1 MKAILNSALSSY
13 KYYFWGLTT
22 AILLL
27 YDITPRIDGF
37 DTPYY
42 FMAGDNLWH
51 GTIDCLRTPVY
62 PLLLKLFCSCFGYN
76 TGIVCIVILQSIIY
90 LISVKSLINITTYT
104 IRNLSV
110 RAITCLMYIVCVAPG
125 WCNELMTESLSISG
139 CVIIADLLCRYI
151 TKPSMRLSA
160 GIAGLTAFLI
170 FLRPSFIFLLAI
182 QPFVW
187 IVLWIRK
194 KHRVLQVISLSLT
207 ILCSSL
213 FLSYCK
219 SYEKEYGVFTSSIS
233 FICNDTYNLKRSD
246 SWDLNKVSNPKAKEL
261 LRQIDDQWCGN
272 YSLVYQT
279 VSHDHSSLPLIAQG
293 CKEMRKGSEK
303 ALLRQ
308 QILITAASFDKR
320 FNASV
325 NTHTPLS
332 ASLFFSSLF
341 LALPLS
347 LFFSI
352 VIISCI
358 ALAVNVFRNRRIPL
372 IATVLILFTT
382 AQCVGILLYASEAHE
397 RLLLPVYPLF
407 LVLLGKAVDYF
418 FHHEAGF
425 FADSHGFHK
434 DKSITSIG
442 KGN

>member
-1 MKAILNSALSSY
+1 
-13 KYYFWGLTT
+13 
-22 AILLL
+22 
-27 YDITPRIDGF
+27 
-37 DTPYY
+37 
-42 FMAGDNLWH
+42 
-51 GTIDCLRTPVY
+51 
-62 PLLLKLFCSCFGYN
+62 
-76 TGIVCIVILQSIIY
+76 
-90 LISVKSLINITTYT
+90 
-104 IRNLSV
+104 
-110 RAITCLMYIVCVAPG
+110 
-125 WCNELMTESLSISG
+125 
-139 CVIIADLLCRYI
+139 
-151 TKPSMRLSA
+151 MRLSA

-233 FICNDTYNLKRSD
+233 FICNDTYNLKRSN
-246 SWDLNKVSNPKAKEL
+246 SWDLNKVSNPKAKEIL
-261 LRQIDDQWCGN
+261 SKIDEQWCGN
-272 YSLVYQT
+272 YDPIYQS
-279 VSHDHSSLPLIAQG
+279 VSNNHRSLPLIAEG
-293 CKEMRKGSEK
+293 CREMRKGSEK

-308 QILITAASFDKR
+308 QILITVASFDKR

-347 LFFSI
+347 LFYSV

-372 IATVLILFTT
+372 IATVLTLFTT
-382 AQCVGILLYASEAHE
+382 AQCVGFLLYASEAHE

-407 LVLLGKAVDYF
+407 LVLLGKAVDYLLQHGADF
-418 FHHEAGF
+418 FDDSNGIHH
-425 FADSHGFHK
+425 
-434 DKSITSIG
+434 DKSL
-442 KGN
+442 KEP